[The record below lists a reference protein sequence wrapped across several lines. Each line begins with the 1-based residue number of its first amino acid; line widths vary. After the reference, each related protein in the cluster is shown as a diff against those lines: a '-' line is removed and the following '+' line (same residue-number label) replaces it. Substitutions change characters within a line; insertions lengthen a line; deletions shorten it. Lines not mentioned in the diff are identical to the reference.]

1 MAKRKFDLS
10 SDTIDLESSPKSEL
24 ENESKSL
31 TETKIEDIEI
41 FDTITLRVKK
51 NIKKEFKLWCV
62 ENNIQMNDAFVEAW
76 TALKKNTA
84 PTL

>member
-10 SDTIDLESSPKSEL
+10 SDTIDLESSSKSEL
-24 ENESKSL
+24 ENESNPVV
-31 TETKIEDIEI
+31 ETKIEDAEI

-76 TALKKNTA
+76 TVLKNHTA
-84 PTL
+84 IKL

>member
-10 SDTIDLESSPKSEL
+10 CDTIDLEISPKSEL
-24 ENESKSL
+24 ESESKSL

-51 NIKKEFKLWCV
+51 NTKKEFKLWCV

-76 TALKKNTA
+76 AALKKNTA
-84 PTL
+84 LKL